1 MKIFPD
7 STAGR
12 VRYAIILA
20 AFAALIGCYRLDRAV
35 GFYISDKQEGDIL
48 FQSLPHMDL
57 VDAIEGISL
66 SEWSHCGVLV
76 KHEGKWQVAEAIGEV
91 RYTPLHVWLLRGRK
105 CKVESYRVRQLPPAA
120 YASIN
125 SGIKKLLGRS
135 YDFSYAPDDTEIY
148 CSELVYKV
156 YHRELGVSVGSWER
170 LGDLNWKPYEA
181 FIRKMEDGG
190 LPLDRL
196 MVTPVS
202 LTRSPLVSRIFPR
215 QA

>member
-7 STAGR
+7 SKAGK

-20 AFAALIGCYRLDRAV
+20 AFAAIIWFYRLDRAV
-35 GFYISDKQEGDIL
+35 GYYVSDKQPGDIL

-57 VDAIEGISL
+57 VDAIEGISQ

-91 RYTPLHVWLLRGRK
+91 RYTPLHFWLIRGRN
-105 CKVESYRVRQLPPAA
+105 CKVEAYRVRQLTPAA
-120 YASIN
+120 YANIDT
-125 SGIKKLLGRS
+125 GIKKLLGRS

-156 YHRELGVSVGSWER
+156 YDRELGVSVGTWER

-181 FIRKMEDGG
+181 FIRNMEKGR

-202 LTRSPLVSRIFPR
+202 LTRSPLVTRVFPR
-215 QA
+215 